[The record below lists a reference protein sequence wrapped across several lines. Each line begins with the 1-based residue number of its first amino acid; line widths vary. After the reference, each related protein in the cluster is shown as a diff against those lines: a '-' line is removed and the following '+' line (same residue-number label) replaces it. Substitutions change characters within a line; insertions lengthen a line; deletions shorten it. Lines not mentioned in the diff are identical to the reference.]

1 MLENRQKPSKKGILW
16 SNYRPF
22 YSGLVILALIIF
34 ACKPS
39 PKNPPILYFNI
50 KSGQLCSSDT
60 ITRINIV
67 INKLQNSGKI
77 KLLEI
82 RCNSE
87 KGISNM
93 NLPLFSSDKIEELN
107 YCKIF
112 FYDITLNKIFKE
124 RQGAIDLFI
133 YYNKRND
140 LLTYTTDTMLNLEE
154 HLADSILILSPKV
167 WW

>member
-1 MLENRQKPSKKGILW
+1 
-16 SNYRPF
+16 
-22 YSGLVILALIIF
+22 
-34 ACKPS
+34 
-39 PKNPPILYFNI
+39 
-50 KSGQLCSSDT
+50 
-60 ITRINIV
+60 
-67 INKLQNSGKI
+67 
-77 KLLEI
+77 
-82 RCNSE
+82 
-87 KGISNM
+87 M

-124 RQGAIDLFI
+124 CQGAIDLFI